1 MQEMLPALGWFLAL
15 LLFTL
20 IGGLLFKSLV
30 GMLSNK
36 DSANDRTQGYDLWWR
51 GGDGGGF

>member
-1 MQEMLPALGWFLAL
+1 MQELLPALGWFLAL

-20 IGGLLFKSLV
+20 IGGLLFKSLA
-30 GMLSNK
+30 GILSDK